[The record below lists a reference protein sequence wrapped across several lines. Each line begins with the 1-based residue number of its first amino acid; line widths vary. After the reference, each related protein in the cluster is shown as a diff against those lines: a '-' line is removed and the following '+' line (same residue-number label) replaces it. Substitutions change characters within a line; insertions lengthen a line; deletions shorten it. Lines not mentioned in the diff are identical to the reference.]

1 MFCFCFA
8 RLEQSNDRVGVRYA
22 WFHTLCMVPQGCR
35 ADRYDGQTSGPTHAA
50 LIFCTLHWPPGK
62 TLYRRTEL
70 LRGGSDPKHVLSR
83 FTVLLPNA
91 RGASK
96 ETLDSDAAE
105 RRHPL
110 PLFLPPLGLKIAMIA
125 VASLSRV
132 SSDSSRA

>member
-1 MFCFCFA
+1 MA
-8 RLEQSNDRVGVRYA
+8 SRLPSLSSTLVDVLSPGRCVTCCV
-22 WFHTLCMVPQGCR
+22 FPTLCRG
-35 ADRYDGQTSGPTHAA
+35 
-50 LIFCTLHWPPGK
+50 
-62 TLYRRTEL
+62 TER
-70 LRGGSDPKHVLSR
+70 LRGGSDPKHVLRR